1 MPIYILEHQR
11 FLIFSSIKTKIPL
24 SCVLNKVH
32 IKCITISHDA
42 ELQTL
47 NYKCPVGNTAGA
59 QKCPFII
66 KKKTIKLSL
75 VIPSKLFPDS
85 PFPELGHLHFI
96 FLYPQIQHLLTL
108 ITLI

>member
-47 NYKCPVGNTAGA
+47 NYALWEILLEHKNVH
-59 QKCPFII
+59 
-66 KKKTIKLSL
+66 SL
-75 VIPSKLFPDS
+75 
-85 PFPELGHLHFI
+85 
-96 FLYPQIQHLLTL
+96 
-108 ITLI
+108 